1 MILAKELIMPNILN
15 AGDTTYLTHNFHPYS
30 AKFIPQIPRM
40 MIERFTKENE
50 KIMDPFC
57 GSGTALV
64 EAKLL
69 HRAAIGIDLHPIG
82 VLMSKVKTTKIPDNE
97 LYLIYDLLN
106 NIKKEIRRF
115 YESHRG
121 NLFNYMEKSD
131 QNTLNEVEL
140 PDFPNRD
147 HWFQKNVLYEISII
161 KQNIEK
167 IKNENLKDFLLLGLS
182 AIIVQVS
189 NQESE
194 TRYAAVNKRIPN
206 FRTFEIFK
214 LKIENMV
221 RRMKEFNKIASDS
234 KVDVYRADSRF
245 LDFIDE
251 NSVDFIITSPPY
263 PNTYDYY
270 LYHKLRMF
278 ILGFDVKEVQDNEI
292 GSRHRHSS
300 KKEDV
305 SSYIKDMTKCFAH
318 FNRILK
324 PNKYF
329 VIIIGDSIIRNKFID
344 GLEIT
349 KQIAEKTN
357 FECVDEIKYSLNL
370 ISRTFNS
377 YFRNKAK
384 NEHLILLKNVKRS

>member
-1 MILAKELIMPNILN
+1 MLTKELIVPKILN
-15 AGDTTYLTHNFHPYS
+15 ANHTTYLTHNFHPYS
-30 AKFIPQIPRM
+30 AKFIPQLPRI
-40 MIERFTKENE
+40 MIKKFTKEKE

-69 HRAAIGIDLHPIG
+69 NRNAIGIDLHPIG
-82 VLMSKVKTTKIPDNE
+82 ILMSKVKTTKIPNDD
-97 LYLIYDLLN
+97 LDSIQDLLN
-106 NIKKEIRRF
+106 KIKKEIKKI
-115 YESHRG
+115 YENSEGSLFHYINNINQKVLN
-121 NLFNYMEKSD
+121 NLK
-131 QNTLNEVEL
+131 L

-147 HWFQKNVLYEISII
+147 HWFQKNVLYEIGII

-167 IKNENLKDFLLLGLS
+167 IKDENLKNFLFLGLS
-182 AIIVQVS
+182 TIIVQVS

-194 TRYAAVNKRIPN
+194 TRYAAINKRIPN
-206 FRTFEIFK
+206 FKTFEMFR
-214 LKIENMV
+214 LKIEDMI
-221 RRMKEFNKIASDS
+221 RRMKEFNKVASDS
-234 KVDVYRADSRF
+234 KTYVYQADSRF

-278 ILGFDVKEVQDNEI
+278 ILGFDVKRVQDNEI
-292 GSRHRHSS
+292 GSRHKHSS
-300 KKEDV
+300 KREDV
-305 SSYIKDMTKCFAH
+305 SSYINDMIKCFAH

-329 VIIIGDSIIRNKFID
+329 VIIIGDSIIRNEFID

-357 FECVDEIKYSLNL
+357 FEYVEEINYSLNL

-377 YFRNKAK
+377 HFRNKTK
-384 NEHLILLKNVKRS
+384 NEHIILLKNIKRG